1 MDKHNPT
8 NHNDIINSFAFDN
21 TYLRLPKK
29 LFTATAPTPV
39 KEPSMVVFNAVLA
52 RELGLNADM
61 LDSPRG
67 AAILG
72 GNTGVNSAGNGVENG
87 AANGAENGVTTI
99 AQAYAGHQFGHFTML
114 GDGRA
119 ILLGEQITPK
129 GDRFDIQ
136 LKGAGPTAYS
146 RRGDG
151 RAALGPMLREYLISE
166 SMHGLGIPSTRSLAV
181 VATGERIVRETNL
194 PGAVLTRVAKS
205 HLRVGTFQFAA
216 AALEIEEFKALADY
230 AINRHYPLC
239 HEADNPY
246 LSFFE
251 SVIEAQAAL
260 IARWQAV
267 GFVHGVM
274 NTDNMAISGET
285 IDYGPCAFVDTY
297 SPGALF
303 SSIDQNGRY
312 AYNNQ
317 PSIGG
322 WNLARLGEALLPLI
336 AKSIN
341 DSRVI
346 PHDSRRSEIA
356 DDSSR
361 TETADDISRSES
373 ADLIDKDSDKVAL
386 DLVNK
391 ALGRYTAA
399 FESHYRRLFCSK
411 IGIADPQPGDIALVT
426 ELLKLMEAHQLDFTY
441 TFYALTVFGS
451 QPDLTYLESLTEWLV
466 KWQTRLAIEQHE
478 QGPYQVMKTV
488 NPAAIPYNHLVEAAL
503 VEASTYGNFEP
514 YKGILALLQEPYA
527 YTDEQ
532 RQLAAPPP
540 KSVLGKPYRTFCGT

>member
-8 NHNDIINSFAFDN
+8 NHNDIITSFAFDN

-72 GNTGVNSAGNGVENG
+72 GNTGVNGAGNGV
-87 AANGAENGVTTI
+87 ENGVTTI

-119 ILLGEQITPK
+119 VLLGEHITPN

-136 LKGAGPTAYS
+136 LKGSGPTAYS

-166 SMHGLGIPSTRSLAV
+166 SMHGLGIPSARSLAV

-336 AKSIN
+336 AKSI
-341 DSRVI
+341 
-346 PHDSRRSEIA
+346 
-356 DDSSR
+356 
-361 TETADDISRSES
+361 
-373 ADLIDKDSDKVAL
+373 DKDSDKAAL

-451 QPDLTYLESLTEWLV
+451 QPDLTYLESLKEWLV

-514 YKGILALLQEPYA
+514 YKGLLALLQEPYA

>member
-1 MDKHNPT
+1 MGKHNPT
-8 NHNDIINSFAFDN
+8 NHNDITTSFTFDN

-29 LFTATAPTPV
+29 LYTATAPTPV

-52 RELGLNADM
+52 RELGLNVDM
-61 LDSPRG
+61 LDSPMG

-72 GNTGVNSAGNGVENG
+72 GNIG
-87 AANGAENGVTTI
+87 ASGTSNGAENGVTTI

-119 ILLGEQITPK
+119 ILLGEQITPN

-136 LKGAGPTAYS
+136 LKGSGPTAYS

-166 SMHGLGIPSTRSLAV
+166 AMHGLGIPSTRSLAV
-181 VATGERIVRETNL
+181 VATGERVIRETNL
-194 PGAVLTRVAKS
+194 PGAILTRVAKS

-216 AALEIEEFKALADY
+216 AALSTEELMALADY
-230 AINRHYPLC
+230 GIKRHYPLC
-239 HEADNPY
+239 QEANNPY

-251 SVIEAQAAL
+251 AVIEAQAAL
-260 IARWQAV
+260 IARWQAI

-297 SPGALF
+297 IPNALF

-336 AKSIN
+336 AKSIK
-341 DSRVI
+341 DSREI
-346 PHDSRRSEIA
+346 THDSRC
-356 DDSSR
+356 
-361 TETADDISRSES
+361 TETADDISRSDS
-373 ADLIDKDSDKVAL
+373 ADLIGKDSDKEAL
-386 DLVNK
+386 ALVNK
-391 ALGRYTAA
+391 ALGRYTPA

-411 IGIADPQPGDIALVT
+411 IGIADPQPGDITLVT
-426 ELLKLMEAHQLDFTY
+426 ELLKLMEVHQMDFTY

-451 QPDLTYLESLTEWLV
+451 QPDLGYLEPLTEWLV
-466 KWQTRLAIEQHE
+466 KWQTRLRVEQPE
-478 QGPYQVMKTV
+478 QNPYQVMKTV
-488 NPAAIPYNHLVEAAL
+488 NPAAIAYNHLVEAAL
-503 VEASTYGNFEP
+503 AEASTYGNFEP
-514 YKGILALLQEPYA
+514 YKGLLALLQDPYA
-527 YTDEQ
+527 YSNEQ
-532 RQLAAPPP
+532 RQQAGPPP
-540 KSVLGKPYRTFCGT
+540 KSALSKPYRTFCGT